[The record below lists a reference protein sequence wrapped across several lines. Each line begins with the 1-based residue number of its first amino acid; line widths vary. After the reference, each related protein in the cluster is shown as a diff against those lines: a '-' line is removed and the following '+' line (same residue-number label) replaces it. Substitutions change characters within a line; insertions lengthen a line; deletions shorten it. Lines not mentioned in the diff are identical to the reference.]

1 MTKGKVIL
9 LGSSL
14 LIAGSI
20 LAKKNTFFETTKPVS
35 TELLERKSNDADI
48 KAVTAT
54 INMHL
59 SGIKKGNIELIESAW
74 LKNSAQ
80 ITEINQGR
88 ILNKDIDKSFAL
100 WAKEP
105 TSNLNEKIISIQ
117 LTSENVAVAQI
128 SLLWNGNI
136 YEDTLTL
143 VKSKKG
149 WKIISKIYNAPVV
162 TSEPSFG
169 DGYGG

>member
-1 MTKGKVIL
+1 MIKRKIIL

-20 LAKKNTFFETTKPVS
+20 LANSNTLFETTDSVS
-35 TELLERKSNDADI
+35 TKLLEIKSNDVDI
-48 KAVTAT
+48 KAVTET
-54 INMHL
+54 INTHL
-59 SGIKKGNIELIESAW
+59 DGIKKGKIELIESAW
-74 LKNSAQ
+74 LKNNAR

-88 ILNKDIDKSFAL
+88 IFSKNIDKSFAL

-128 SLLWNGNI
+128 SLLWNGSI

-143 VKSKKG
+143 VKTEKG
-149 WKIISKIYNAPVV
+149 WKIISKIYNTPVV
-162 TSEPSFG
+162 NSKASFEG
-169 DGYGG
+169 GYGG